1 YNFIQSTAA
10 YGVSSNI
17 TLYAGLQQA
26 EDNYTN
32 ILMGSG
38 FNLGSIGA
46 LSFDASQ
53 SLADIKQN
61 ETRSTLSQK
70 KGQSLRLRFSKSF
83 I

>member
-1 YNFIQSTAA
+1 
-10 YGVSSNI
+10 
-17 TLYAGLQQA
+17 
-26 EDNYTN
+26 
-32 ILMGSG
+32 LMGSG

-83 I
+83 IRTGTNFSVAGYRYSTAGY